1 MRIRYINDPVYGL
14 IPLRHPSICQIVDH
28 PWFQRLRYIRQL
40 GLTDLVFPSATH
52 TRFQH
57 ALGTYY
63 LGALAVETLR
73 EKGISIT
80 QEEEESLLLALLL
93 HDLGHGPY
101 SHALEHILLRE
112 HHETITQIGVHHL
125 LQTLN
130 ISALEGAL
138 HLLKG
143 KAPRPFLNQLVKS
156 QLDLDR
162 LDYLARDSFF
172 AGVSEGH
179 VGYERI
185 IRLLT
190 ITPSEHLAVE
200 AKGYFSIER
209 FLLARLS
216 MYHQV
221 YLHKT
226 VIASEGM
233 LQKVF
238 ELLIHQIREN
248 AGTGSHRTTAWFQQ
262 LPPALHTFLQ
272 KYWIDQRTLADC
284 LPHYFALTDADAWIT
299 LQILTQHF
307 SPATSIGFLAQSL
320 IQRTLHKVYYS
331 GEHAPPQDAIAY
343 LTQQVQRTYNLPQHE
358 ARHLVF
364 VHTVTTVPYL
374 SDSEDAILFVDR
386 DGTVYEFFA
395 LSPVLTPGT
404 FSIPHRIYFLCA
416 PYLTER
422 TQIQQTIRQII
433 HTKSPDRVPDPDP
446 RANR

>member
-1 MRIRYINDPVYGL
+1 MRTRYINDPVYGL
-14 IPLRHPSICQIVDH
+14 IPLRHPSVCQIVDH

-63 LGALAVETLR
+63 LGTLAVETLR
-73 EKGISIT
+73 EKGIHLSH
-80 QEEEESLLLALLL
+80 EEEESLLLALLL

-101 SHALEHILLRE
+101 SHALEHVLLRE
-112 HHETITQIGVHHL
+112 HHETLTQLGVQHLHH
-125 LQTLN
+125 TLN
-130 ISALEGAL
+130 IPALEKTL
-138 HLLKG
+138 HLLNG
-143 KAPRPFLNQLVKS
+143 KAHRPFLNQLVKS

-200 AKGYFSIER
+200 AKGYFSVER

-238 ELLIHQIREN
+238 ELVIRQIREN
-248 AGTGSHRTTAWFQQ
+248 AGTGSTTTNTWFHQ
-262 LPPALHTFLQ
+262 LPPALQTFLQ
-272 KYWIDQRTLADC
+272 KYWIDQATLTEC
-284 LPHYFALTDADAWIT
+284 LPLYFTLTDADAWTT
-299 LQILTQHF
+299 LQILAHSFPPT
-307 SPATSIGFLAQSL
+307 TSIGFLAQSL
-320 IQRTLHKVYYS
+320 LQRHLHKVYYS
-331 GEHAPPQDAIAY
+331 GEHTPPPDAIAY
-343 LTQQVQRTYNLPQHE
+343 LTQQVQRTYNLPSSE
-358 ARHLVF
+358 AQHLVF

-395 LSPVLTPGT
+395 LSPVLTPNT

-433 HTKSPDRVPDPDP
+433 HTKSPDRVPDPNP